1 VITGGGGG
9 QTCAGRSRSDVSEV
23 TGHLVAPIVDCPS
36 DVIAFGTVTG
46 GIVLARYCVV
56 LDQSVI
62 FPTPPGW
69 IQQLLCHLGFLRPKV
84 RSASTGRVALGLW
97 LLGLALT
104 LSWPAWAQSGANS
117 ARLLTEVGAWV
128 QQTQGL
134 TSNEFSFAPMDS
146 RIQTQTCDRALV
158 MDLPFASRETVRVR
172 CLGSPSWQLYLRLVI
187 DPTTKLPPRKSASE
201 VVGLAQAP
209 ASTPAA
215 VKDAAPAVAIRRVV
229 VARQLLRA
237 GSLVTADMLVEVD
250 QPATGLDAQVLRTI
264 KEAENSEA
272 VREIAAGVAL
282 RSYDLRRAVLVKM
295 GKTVLLTISQAGG
308 FSISARV
315 EALQDGRLGDQVR
328 LKNLESGRLVTGV
341 VTGPNTASGL

>member
-1 VITGGGGG
+1 ML
-9 QTCAGRSRSDVSEV
+9 QWSRAGRLSIRLVCSDRCAS
-23 TGHLVAPIVDCPS
+23 
-36 DVIAFGTVTG
+36 
-46 GIVLARYCVV
+46 GIVLACSCFV
-56 LDQSVI
+56 LNQTVI

-69 IQQLLCHLGFLRPKV
+69 IQQLLCHALL
-84 RSASTGRVALGLW
+84 SLALG
-97 LLGLALT
+97 
-104 LSWPAWAQSGANS
+104 LSWPALAQSGS
-117 ARLLTEVGAWV
+117 STARLLAEVGAWV

-134 TSNEFSFAPMDS
+134 TSTEFKFAPMDS
-146 RIQTQTCDRALV
+146 RIQTQTCDQALV

-172 CLGSPSWQLYLRLVI
+172 CLGLPSWQLYVRLVV
-187 DPTTKLPPRKSASE
+187 DPAVKSQPRQSASE
-201 VVGLAQAP
+201 GAGVAQGP
-209 ASTPAA
+209 ASVPSA
-215 VKDAAPAVAIRRVV
+215 VKDPAPAAALRRVV

-250 QPATGLDAQVLRTI
+250 QPATGLDGQVLRTI

-282 RSYDLRRAVLVKM
+282 RSYDLRRALLVKT
-295 GKTVLLTISQAGG
+295 GKIVLLTIGQPGG

-341 VTGPNTASGL
+341 VTGPNAASGL

>member
-1 VITGGGGG
+1 
-9 QTCAGRSRSDVSEV
+9 
-23 TGHLVAPIVDCPS
+23 
-36 DVIAFGTVTG
+36 
-46 GIVLARYCVV
+46 
-56 LDQSVI
+56 
-62 FPTPPGW
+62 
-69 IQQLLCHLGFLRPKV
+69 
-84 RSASTGRVALGLW
+84 
-97 LLGLALT
+97 
-104 LSWPAWAQSGANS
+104 
-117 ARLLTEVGAWV
+117 
-128 QQTQGL
+128 
-134 TSNEFSFAPMDS
+134 
-146 RIQTQTCDRALV
+146 
-158 MDLPFASRETVRVR
+158 
-172 CLGSPSWQLYLRLVI
+172 LRLVI

-229 VARQLLRA
+229 VARQVLRA